1 MKIKSNKGFVGV
13 DAVIAIVAVV
23 VFSGLI
29 ISLMYNNFL
38 ENVKIKREA
47 LASIYL
53 TEIFENIAIADYKDI
68 EITAEDTDNSNLQL
82 IPSELQGQNFTVE
95 LLVQENDEAEE
106 DITKK
111 IIATI
116 SYELNDKTYEH
127 TMERI
132 KIKE

>member
-53 TEIFENIAIADYKDI
+53 TEIFENIAIAKYVDI
-68 EITAEDTDNSNLQL
+68 TQEYVNNPTSGI
-82 IPSELQGQNFTVE
+82 IPEELQGQDFAVE
-95 LLVQENDEAEE
+95 LLVEQNSDEKE

>member
-1 MKIKSNKGFVGV
+1 MKIKNEKGFVGI
-13 DAVIAIVAVV
+13 DAAIAIIAVV

-53 TEIFENIAIADYKDI
+53 TEIFENIAVTDYGDI
-68 EITAEDTDNSNLQL
+68 TQDYVNGAESGIISNEIGE
-82 IPSELQGQNFTVE
+82 QGFTVNLTVTE
-95 LLVQENDEAEE
+95 DDEEK
-106 DITKK
+106 ITKK
-111 IIATI
+111 ITATI
-116 SYELNDKTYEH
+116 SYEVNDKKYEH